1 MTLREYN
8 ALRAKAI
15 LEHKEAPPNIETLV
29 LRSMTKGVSMKLEEI
44 VSNVSAMSTIN
55 TYDVRNSV
63 SSVLKSLKDK
73 QKVENV
79 GRGFWRVAP

>member
-15 LEHKEAPPNIETLV
+15 LEHKEVPPNIETLV

>member
-1 MTLREYN
+1 
-8 ALRAKAI
+8 
-15 LEHKEAPPNIETLV
+15 
-29 LRSMTKGVSMKLEEI
+29 MKFEEI

-55 TYDVRNSV
+55 TYDVRNSI

-79 GRGFWRVAP
+79 DRGFWRAVP